1 LSTTDKL
8 SHLRNLI
15 ENEIHQLL
23 PSKEPVNLYQPMK
36 YTLSAGGKRLRPVL
50 LLLSCEAVGGHIRDC
65 LPAAAAV
72 ELLHNFTLVHDDIMD
87 QDDKRRGRET
97 VHKKWNENVA
107 ILAGDGLLALAYD
120 SLMKVRCSQI
130 QRIGKIFSE
139 ALLTVCEGQAL
150 DGEFESRQ
158 MVSLDEYFNM
168 IQKKTARLFAMSCE
182 IGAICGG
189 GDETEIEHLRKF
201 GELLG
206 KAFQI
211 QDDLLDIT
219 ISEETLGKS
228 YGSDVKQGK
237 KTFLVIHAFAHA
249 SERDKKSIET
259 ILQSSSTSSAEVQRM
274 KGLFEKLGTLQA
286 AKTEIENALIS
297 ARTCLE
303 HLAKSSAK
311 STLYNLIDT
320 VEKRNF

>member
-1 LSTTDKL
+1 LSEIDKL
-8 SHLRNLI
+8 SHIKKLI
-15 ENEIHQLL
+15 ENEIRQLL
-23 PSKEPVNLYQPMK
+23 LPMEPVSLYRPMR
-36 YTLSAGGKRLRPVL
+36 YTIAAGGKRLRPVL
-50 LLLSCEAVGGHIRDC
+50 LLLSCEAVGGNIHDS

-120 SLMKVRCSQI
+120 SLMKIRCPQV
-130 QRIGKIFSE
+130 QRIGRIFSE
-139 ALLTVCEGQAL
+139 ALLKVCEGQAL
-150 DGEFESRQ
+150 DSEFESRQ

-182 IGAICGG
+182 IGAICGSG
-189 GDETEIEHLRKF
+189 NEAQIEHLRKL

-206 KAFQI
+206 TAFQI

-237 KTFLVIHAFAHA
+237 KTFLIIHAFAHA
-249 SERDKKSIET
+249 SDHEKAKIET
-259 ILQSSSTSSAEVQRM
+259 ILHSSTTGSKEVQQM
-274 KGLFEKLGTLQA
+274 KGLFEKLGSLQA

-297 ARTCLE
+297 ARACLD
-303 HLAKSSAK
+303 HLPKSSAQ
-311 STLYNLIDT
+311 STLFNLLNT
-320 VEKRNF
+320 VAKRDF